1 MKIKREVKIALVVIL
16 AIGIFVWG
24 FNFLKGKN
32 VFSTKRYFYAV
43 YDQVNGL
50 VEANPVL
57 VNGLKVGQVDNIF
70 FRPDASGKIVV
81 KMLITNNDLNI
92 PRQTVARI
100 FSSDFLGSKAI
111 ELRLNDTTYEKKIK
125 SGHLYAKSGDTLFS
139 SIASSIQEEVSVQML
154 PLKQKAERMMSSM
167 DSVLAVIQYIFNEDT
182 RENLSKSFESIKIT
196 IKNLEST
203 TFNLDT
209 FVTTE
214 RYRLSSILAN
224 VESISSNIK
233 NNNSKIAN
241 IINNFSTLSDSLSK
255 AKVAST
261 ITNANK
267 AITDFSL
274 IVDKINRG
282 EGTVGLLINNDT
294 LYRNLQKSSKD
305 LDLLMED
312 VRLNPK
318 RYVHISVFG
327 KSGKKQPYKAPK

>member
-57 VNGLKVGQVDNIF
+57 INGLKVGQVEDIF
-70 FRPDASGKIVV
+70 FKPDASGKIVV
-81 KMLITNNDLNI
+81 KMLITNNDIQI
-92 PRQTVARI
+92 PKTTVAKI
-100 FSSDFLGSKAI
+100 FASDFMGSKAI
-111 ELRLNDTTYEKKIK
+111 DLKMADTTNGKKINQK
-125 SGHLYAKSGDTLFS
+125 IEWAKSGDTLLS
-139 SIASSIQEEVSVQML
+139 AIATSIQEEVSVQML

-182 RENLSKSFESIKIT
+182 RENLAKSFESIKFT

-214 RYRLSSILAN
+214 RYRLASILAN

-233 NNNSKIAN
+233 NNNSKITN
-241 IINNFSTLSDSLSK
+241 IINNFSSLSDSISK
-255 AKVAST
+255 SKIAST
-261 ITNANK
+261 ITSANK
-267 AITDFSL
+267 AITDFST
-274 IVDKINRG
+274 IMEKINNG
-282 EGTVGLLINNDT
+282 EGSMGMLIHNDT

-312 VRLNPK
+312 MRLNPK
-318 RYVHISVFG
+318 RYVHFSVFG

>member
-1 MKIKREVKIALVVIL
+1 VKIKREVKIALVVIL

-32 VFSTKRYFYAV
+32 VFSSKRYLYAV

-57 VNGLKVGQVDNIF
+57 INGLKVGQVDDIF
-70 FRPDASGKIVV
+70 FKPDGSGKIIV
-81 KMLITNNDLNI
+81 KMLITNNDIKI
-92 PRQTVARI
+92 PKNTVAKI
-100 FSSDFLGSKAI
+100 FASDFMGSKAI
-111 ELRLNDTTYEKKIK
+111 DLKLADTTYGKKISQK
-125 SGHLYAKSGDTLFS
+125 IEWAKSGDTLMS
-139 SIASSIQEEVSVQML
+139 AIATSIQEEVSVQML

-167 DSVLAVIQYIFNEDT
+167 DSVLAVIQYVFNEDT
-182 RENLSKSFESIKIT
+182 RENLAKSFESIKFT
-196 IKNLEST
+196 IKNLENT

-233 NNNSKIAN
+233 NNNQKITN
-241 IINNFSTLSDSLSK
+241 IINNFSSLSDSLSK
-255 AKVAST
+255 SKIVST
-261 ITNANK
+261 IDNANK
-267 AITDFSL
+267 AITDFSS
-274 IVDKINRG
+274 IMDKINNG
-282 EGTVGLLINNDT
+282 EGSMGMLIHNDT

-305 LDLLMED
+305 LDLLVED
-312 VRLNPK
+312 MRLNPK
-318 RYVHISVFG
+318 RYVHFSVFG

>member
-1 MKIKREVKIALVVIL
+1 MKIKREIKIALVVIL

-32 VFSTKRYFYAV
+32 VFSTKRYLYAV

-57 VNGLKVGQVDNIF
+57 INGLKVGQVDDIYF
-70 FRPDASGKIVV
+70 KPDGSGKIIV
-81 KMLITNNDLNI
+81 KMLITNNDIKI
-92 PRQTVARI
+92 PKNTVAKI
-100 FSSDFLGSKAI
+100 FASDFMGSKAI
-111 ELRLNDTTYEKKIK
+111 DLRMTDTIKGKTINSKIVW
-125 SGHLYAKSGDTLFS
+125 ANSGDTLYS
-139 SIASSIQEEVSVQML
+139 AIATSIQEEVSVQML

-182 RENLSKSFESIKIT
+182 RENLAKSFESIKFT

-203 TFNLDT
+203 TFNIDT

-224 VESISSNIK
+224 VESISTNIK
-233 NNNSKIAN
+233 NNNQKITN
-241 IINNFSTLSDSLSK
+241 IINNFSSLSDSLSK
-255 AKVAST
+255 SKIVST

-267 AITDFSL
+267 AITDFST
-274 IVDKINRG
+274 IMEKINSG
-282 EGTVGLLINNDT
+282 EGTMGMLIHNDT
-294 LYRNLQKSSKD
+294 LYKNLAKSSKD

-312 VRLNPK
+312 MRLNPK
-318 RYVHISVFG
+318 RYVHFSVFG
-327 KSGKKQPYKAPK
+327 KSGKKQPYKPPK